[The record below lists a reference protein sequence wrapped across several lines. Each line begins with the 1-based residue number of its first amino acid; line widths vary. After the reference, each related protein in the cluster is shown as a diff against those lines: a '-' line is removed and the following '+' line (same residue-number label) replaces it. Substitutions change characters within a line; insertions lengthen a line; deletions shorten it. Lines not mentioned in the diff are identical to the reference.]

1 MKQIFNI
8 LVVVYFLLLQCFICP
23 LLMGATIFSSR
34 SFINI
39 IDKNQLYNIYCI
51 YTVYTVITRGK
62 EQKMDIVISN
72 SSEKPIYEQIVSQIK
87 DAIIKGVLKEA
98 ETLPSIRSLARE
110 LKISVITTKRAYDE
124 LQKEGFIV
132 IVPGKG
138 TFVAAQNK
146 DLLRESR
153 IRIVE
158 EKLIEA
164 VSAAKSIELSFD
176 ELLEMLKLFYKEDY

>member
-1 MKQIFNI
+1 
-8 LVVVYFLLLQCFICP
+8 
-23 LLMGATIFSSR
+23 
-34 SFINI
+34 
-39 IDKNQLYNIYCI
+39 
-51 YTVYTVITRGK
+51 
-62 EQKMDIVISN
+62 MDIVISN
-72 SSEKPIYEQIVSQIK
+72 SSEKPIYEQITTQTK

-98 ETLPSIRSLARE
+98 EILPSIRSLAKE

-124 LQKEGFIV
+124 LEREGFIS

-164 VSAAKSIELSFD
+164 VEAAKSIGLSFE
-176 ELLEMLKLFYKEDY
+176 ELLEMLKLLFEEDD

>member
-1 MKQIFNI
+1 
-8 LVVVYFLLLQCFICP
+8 
-23 LLMGATIFSSR
+23 
-34 SFINI
+34 
-39 IDKNQLYNIYCI
+39 
-51 YTVYTVITRGK
+51 
-62 EQKMDIVISN
+62 MDIVISN
-72 SSEKPIYEQIVSQIK
+72 SSEKPIYEQITTQIK

-98 ETLPSIRSLARE
+98 EILPSIRSLAKE

-124 LQKEGFIV
+124 LEREGFITT
-132 IVPGKG
+132 VPGKG

-164 VSAAKSIELSFD
+164 VEAAKSIGLSLD
-176 ELLEMLKLFYKEDY
+176 ELQEMLKLLFEEDD

>member
-1 MKQIFNI
+1 
-8 LVVVYFLLLQCFICP
+8 
-23 LLMGATIFSSR
+23 
-34 SFINI
+34 
-39 IDKNQLYNIYCI
+39 
-51 YTVYTVITRGK
+51 
-62 EQKMDIVISN
+62 MDIVISN
-72 SSEKPIYEQIVSQIK
+72 SSEKPIYEQITTQTK

-98 ETLPSIRSLARE
+98 EILPSIRSLAKE

-124 LQKEGFIV
+124 LEKEGFIS

-164 VSAAKSIELSFD
+164 VEAAKSIGLSFE
-176 ELLEMLKLFYKEDY
+176 ELLEMLKLLFEEDD